1 MRPPKTAT
9 RPATAAPGARLAAPE
24 EPEPV
29 VWAAALAPVEDAPAP
44 ALLLLREDDDMLDMP
59 LLDEAPEDEA
69 AEELGT
75 MLAMPLAI
83 DEVVAQLEVDGV
95 E

>member
-1 MRPPKTAT
+1 M
-9 RPATAAPGARLAAPE
+9 
-24 EPEPV
+24 
-29 VWAAALAPVEDAPAP
+29 EDAPAP